1 MKHIFGYK
9 REVAIMKIV
18 FMGTPDFAVPSL
30 KKMIE
35 KFNVSAIVTQPD
47 KPSGRGKKVSISPI
61 KEVGLSNEI
70 PIFQPEKIRTDS
82 VIINKLKELKPD
94 FIIVVAYGQ
103 ILTKEILDIPRLG
116 CICLHASLLPMYRGS
131 APINWCL
138 INGETKTGNT
148 TILMDTGIDTGDMLM
163 RSEVEISE
171 SMTAGELYNLL
182 KINGAELL
190 EETINGII
198 TGKICGIKQP
208 NDGSSYVKMLNK
220 QMANINWNDSSTNI
234 HNLIRGLSSWPYKN
248 INSWPTAYTYY
259 KDIPFKIF
267 KSKSLEANIID
278 PPGYIID
285 ANDEGIKVATKNG
298 ILIIEILQF
307 PGGKPLEVKEFLKGN
322 KIEKGIILS

>member
-1 MKHIFGYK
+1 
-9 REVAIMKIV
+9 MKIV
-18 FMGTPDFAVPSL
+18 FMGTPDFSVPSL

-35 KFNVSAIVTQPD
+35 KYNVSAIVTQPD
-47 KPSGRGKKVSISPI
+47 KPSGRGNKLSISPI
-61 KEVGLSNEI
+61 KEVGLSNQI
-70 PIFQPEKIRTDS
+70 TIFQPEKIRTDS
-82 VIINKLKELKPD
+82 VIIDKLKELKPD

-131 APINWCL
+131 SPINWCL

-163 RSEVEISE
+163 KSEVDISE

-220 QMANINWNDSSTNI
+220 QMAKIDWNDSSINI

-259 KDIPFKIF
+259 KDIPVKIF
-267 KSKSLEANIID
+267 KSKSLEANIIN

>member
-1 MKHIFGYK
+1 
-9 REVAIMKIV
+9 MKIV

-82 VIINKLKELKPD
+82 VIINKLKEIEPD

-103 ILTKEILDIPRLG
+103 ILTKEILDIPKLG

-138 INGETKTGNT
+138 INGEIKTGNT

-198 TGKICGIKQP
+198 TGKICVVKQP

-220 QMANINWNDSSTNI
+220 QMAKIDWNDSSINI

-259 KDIPFKIF
+259 KDIPVKIF
-267 KSKSLEANIID
+267 KSKSLEADIIN

>member
-1 MKHIFGYK
+1 
-9 REVAIMKIV
+9 MKIV

-70 PIFQPEKIRTDS
+70 LIFQPEKIRTDS

-138 INGETKTGNT
+138 INGEIKTGNT

-190 EETINGII
+190 EETISGII
-198 TGKICGIKQP
+198 TGKICGVKQP

-220 QMANINWNDSSTNI
+220 QMAKINWNDSSTNI

-322 KIEKGIILS
+322 KIEKGVILS

>member
-1 MKHIFGYK
+1 
-9 REVAIMKIV
+9 MKIV
-18 FMGTPDFAVPSL
+18 FMGTPDFSVPSL

-35 KFNVSAIVTQPD
+35 KYNVSAIVTQPD

-198 TGKICGIKQP
+198 TGKICGVKQP

-220 QMANINWNDSSTNI
+220 QMAKINWNDSSTNI

-259 KDIPFKIF
+259 KDIPVKIF
-267 KSKSLEANIID
+267 KSKSLEADIIN

-322 KIEKGIILS
+322 KIEKGILLS

>member
-1 MKHIFGYK
+1 
-9 REVAIMKIV
+9 MKIV
-18 FMGTPDFAVPSL
+18 FMGTPDFSVPSL

-35 KFNVSAIVTQPD
+35 KYNVSAIVTQPD
-47 KPSGRGKKVSISPI
+47 KPSGRGNKLSISPI
-61 KEVGLSNEI
+61 KEVGLSNQI
-70 PIFQPEKIRTDS
+70 TIFQPEKIRTDS
-82 VIINKLKELKPD
+82 VIIDKLKELKPD

-163 RSEVEISE
+163 RSEVDISE

-190 EETINGII
+190 EKTINGII

-208 NDGSSYVKMLNK
+208 NDGRSYVKMLNK
-220 QMANINWNDSSTNI
+220 QMAKIDWNDSSINI

-259 KDIPFKIF
+259 KDIPVKIF
-267 KSKSLEANIID
+267 KSKSLEANNIN

-322 KIEKGIILS
+322 KIEKGVILS

>member
-1 MKHIFGYK
+1 
-9 REVAIMKIV
+9 MKIV

-82 VIINKLKELKPD
+82 VIINKLKEIEPD

-198 TGKICGIKQP
+198 AGKICGIKQP

-259 KDIPFKIF
+259 KDIPVKIF

>member
-1 MKHIFGYK
+1 
-9 REVAIMKIV
+9 MKIV
-18 FMGTPDFAVPSL
+18 FMGTPDFSVPSL

-35 KFNVSAIVTQPD
+35 KYNVSAIVTQPD
-47 KPSGRGKKVSISPI
+47 KPSGRGNKLSISPI
-61 KEVGLSNEI
+61 KEVGLSNQI
-70 PIFQPEKIRTDS
+70 TIFQPEKIRTDS
-82 VIINKLKELKPD
+82 VIIDKLKELKPD

-131 APINWCL
+131 SPINWCL

-163 RSEVEISE
+163 KSEVDISE

-198 TGKICGIKQP
+198 TGKICGIKQS

-220 QMANINWNDSSTNI
+220 QMAKIDWNDSSINI

-259 KDIPFKIF
+259 KDIPVKIF
-267 KSKSLEANIID
+267 KSKSLEANIIN

-322 KIEKGIILS
+322 KIEKGVILS

>member
-1 MKHIFGYK
+1 
-9 REVAIMKIV
+9 MKIV

-47 KPSGRGKKVSISPI
+47 KPSGRGKKVSISSI

-198 TGKICGIKQP
+198 TGKICGIKQQ

-220 QMANINWNDSSTNI
+220 QMAKINWNDSSINI

-259 KDIPFKIF
+259 KDIPVKIF

-285 ANDEGIKVATKNG
+285 ANDEGIKVATKKG

>member
-1 MKHIFGYK
+1 
-9 REVAIMKIV
+9 MKIV

-198 TGKICGIKQP
+198 TGKICGVKQP

-220 QMANINWNDSSTNI
+220 EMAKIDWNDSSTNI

-267 KSKSLEANIID
+267 KSKSLEANIIG

-322 KIEKGIILS
+322 KIEKDIILS

>member
-1 MKHIFGYK
+1 
-9 REVAIMKIV
+9 MKIV
-18 FMGTPDFAVPSL
+18 FMGTPDFSVPSL

-35 KFNVSAIVTQPD
+35 KYNVSAIVTQPD
-47 KPSGRGKKVSISPI
+47 KPSGRGNKLSISPI
-61 KEVGLSNEI
+61 KEVGLSNQI
-70 PIFQPEKIRTDS
+70 TIFQPEKIRTDS
-82 VIINKLKELKPD
+82 VIIDKLKELKPD

-163 RSEVEISE
+163 RSEVDISE

-198 TGKICGIKQP
+198 TGKIYGIKQP
-208 NDGSSYVKMLNK
+208 TDGSSYVKMLNK
-220 QMANINWNDSSTNI
+220 QMAKIDWNDSSINI

-259 KDIPFKIF
+259 KDIPVKIF
-267 KSKSLEANIID
+267 KSKSLEANIIN

-322 KIEKGIILS
+322 KIEKGVILS

>member
-1 MKHIFGYK
+1 
-9 REVAIMKIV
+9 MKIV

-61 KEVGLSNEI
+61 KEVGLSNKI

-138 INGETKTGNT
+138 INGEIKTGNT

-182 KINGAELL
+182 KVNGAELL

-208 NDGSSYVKMLNK
+208 NNGSSYVKMLNK
-220 QMANINWNDSSTNI
+220 QMAKIDWNDSSTNI

-259 KDIPFKIF
+259 KDIPVKIF

-285 ANDEGIKVATKNG
+285 ANDEGIKVATKKG

>member
-1 MKHIFGYK
+1 
-9 REVAIMKIV
+9 MKIV

-35 KFNVSAIVTQPD
+35 KYNVSAIITQPD
-47 KPSGRGKKVSISPI
+47 KPSGRGNKVSISPI
-61 KEVGLSNEI
+61 KAVGLSNQI

-82 VIINKLKELKPD
+82 VIINKLKEIEPD

-138 INGETKTGNT
+138 INGETKTGNK

-163 RSEVEISE
+163 RSEIEISE

-220 QMANINWNDSSTNI
+220 QMAKIDWNDSSINI

-259 KDIPFKIF
+259 KDIPVKIF
-267 KSKSLEANIID
+267 KSKSLEANIIN

>member
-1 MKHIFGYK
+1 
-9 REVAIMKIV
+9 MKIV

-35 KFNVSAIVTQPD
+35 NFNVSAIVTQPD

-198 TGKICGIKQP
+198 TGKICGVKQP

-220 QMANINWNDSSTNI
+220 EMAKINCNDSSTNI

>member
-1 MKHIFGYK
+1 
-9 REVAIMKIV
+9 MKIV

-47 KPSGRGKKVSISPI
+47 KPSGMGKKVSISPI

-208 NDGSSYVKMLNK
+208 NDGSSYIKMLNK

>member
-1 MKHIFGYK
+1 
-9 REVAIMKIV
+9 MKIV
-18 FMGTPDFAVPSL
+18 FMGTPDFSVPSL

-35 KFNVSAIVTQPD
+35 KYNVSAIVTQPD
-47 KPSGRGKKVSISPI
+47 KPSGRGNKLSISPI
-61 KEVGLSNEI
+61 KEVGLSNQI
-70 PIFQPEKIRTDS
+70 TIFQPEKIRADS
-82 VIINKLKELKPD
+82 VIIDKLKELKPD

-163 RSEVEISE
+163 RSEVDISE

-220 QMANINWNDSSTNI
+220 QMAKIDWNDSSINI

-259 KDIPFKIF
+259 KDIPVKIF
-267 KSKSLEANIID
+267 KSKSLEANIIN

-322 KIEKGIILS
+322 KIEKGVILS

>member
-1 MKHIFGYK
+1 
-9 REVAIMKIV
+9 MKIV

-61 KEVGLSNEI
+61 KEVGISNEI
-70 PIFQPEKIRTDS
+70 QIFQPEKIRTDS
-82 VIINKLKELKPD
+82 VIINKLKEIEPD

-182 KINGAELL
+182 KVNGAELL

-198 TGKICGIKQP
+198 TGKICGIKQQ

-220 QMANINWNDSSTNI
+220 QMAKINWNDSSTNI

-322 KIEKGIILS
+322 KIEKGILLS

>member
-1 MKHIFGYK
+1 MKYIFGYK

-35 KFNVSAIVTQPD
+35 KYNVSAIVTQPD

-61 KEVGLSNEI
+61 KEVGLSNKI

-182 KINGAELL
+182 KVNGAELL

-208 NDGSSYVKMLNK
+208 NNGSSYVKMLNK
-220 QMANINWNDSSTNI
+220 QIAKINWNDSSINI

-259 KDIPFKIF
+259 KDIPVKIF

-285 ANDEGIKVATKNG
+285 ANDEGIKVATKKG

>member
-1 MKHIFGYK
+1 
-9 REVAIMKIV
+9 MKIV

-82 VIINKLKELKPD
+82 VIINKLKEIEPD

-198 TGKICGIKQP
+198 AGKICGVKQP

-220 QMANINWNDSSTNI
+220 QIAKIDWNDSSTNI

>member
-1 MKHIFGYK
+1 
-9 REVAIMKIV
+9 MKIV

-82 VIINKLKELKPD
+82 IIINKLKELKPD

-198 TGKICGIKQP
+198 TGKICGVKQP

-220 QMANINWNDSSTNI
+220 QMAKINWNDSSTNI

-322 KIEKGIILS
+322 KIEKGILLS

>member
-1 MKHIFGYK
+1 
-9 REVAIMKIV
+9 MKIV
-18 FMGTPDFAVPSL
+18 FIGTPDFAVPSL

-35 KFNVSAIVTQPD
+35 KYNVSAIITQPD
-47 KPSGRGKKVSISPI
+47 KPSGRGKKLTISPI
-61 KEVGLSNEI
+61 KKVGLSNQI

-163 RSEVEISE
+163 KSEVDVSE

-182 KINGAELL
+182 KVNGAELL
-190 EETINGII
+190 KETINGII

-220 QMANINWNDSSTNI
+220 QMAKIDWNDSSINI

-259 KDIPFKIF
+259 KDIPVKIF
-267 KSKSLEANIID
+267 KSKSLEANIIN

>member
-1 MKHIFGYK
+1 
-9 REVAIMKIV
+9 MKIV

-61 KEVGLSNEI
+61 KEVGLSNQI

-220 QMANINWNDSSTNI
+220 QMAKINWNDSSINI

-248 INSWPTAYTYY
+248 INSLPTAYTYY
-259 KDIPFKIF
+259 RDIPVKIF

-285 ANDEGIKVATKNG
+285 ANDEGIKVATKKG

>member
-1 MKHIFGYK
+1 
-9 REVAIMKIV
+9 MKIV

-82 VIINKLKELKPD
+82 VIINKLKEIKPD

-182 KINGAELL
+182 KVNGAELL

-198 TGKICGIKQP
+198 TGKICGVKQP

-220 QMANINWNDSSTNI
+220 QMAKIDWNDSSTNI

-298 ILIIEILQF
+298 IIIIEILQF

>member
-1 MKHIFGYK
+1 
-9 REVAIMKIV
+9 MKIV

-61 KEVGLSNEI
+61 KEVGLSNKI

-82 VIINKLKELKPD
+82 VIINKLKELK
-94 FIIVVAYGQ
+94 
-103 ILTKEILDIPRLG
+103 
-116 CICLHASLLPMYRGS
+116 
-131 APINWCL
+131 
-138 INGETKTGNT
+138 
-148 TILMDTGIDTGDMLM
+148 
-163 RSEVEISE
+163 EVEISE

-208 NDGSSYVKMLNK
+208 DDGSSYVKMLNK
-220 QMANINWNDSSTNI
+220 QMAKIDWNDNSINI

>member
-1 MKHIFGYK
+1 
-9 REVAIMKIV
+9 
-18 FMGTPDFAVPSL
+18 
-30 KKMIE
+30 
-35 KFNVSAIVTQPD
+35 
-47 KPSGRGKKVSISPI
+47 
-61 KEVGLSNEI
+61 
-70 PIFQPEKIRTDS
+70 
-82 VIINKLKELKPD
+82 
-94 FIIVVAYGQ
+94 
-103 ILTKEILDIPRLG
+103 
-116 CICLHASLLPMYRGS
+116 MYRGS

-138 INGETKTGNT
+138 INRETKTRNT

-198 TGKICGIKQP
+198 TGKICGVKQP

-220 QMANINWNDSSTNI
+220 QMAKINWNDSSTNI

>member
-1 MKHIFGYK
+1 
-9 REVAIMKIV
+9 MKIV

-148 TILMDTGIDTGDMLM
+148 TMLMDTGIDTGDMLM

-198 TGKICGIKQP
+198 TGKICGVKQP

-220 QMANINWNDSSTNI
+220 QMAKIDWNDSSTNI

-322 KIEKGIILS
+322 KIENGVILS

>member
-1 MKHIFGYK
+1 
-9 REVAIMKIV
+9 MKIV

-47 KPSGRGKKVSISPI
+47 KPSRRGKKLTISPI

-198 TGKICGIKQP
+198 TGKICGVKQP

-220 QMANINWNDSSTNI
+220 QMAKINWNDSSTNI

-259 KDIPFKIF
+259 KDIPVKIF

>member
-1 MKHIFGYK
+1 
-9 REVAIMKIV
+9 MKIV

-70 PIFQPEKIRTDS
+70 PIFQPPKIRTDS
-82 VIINKLKELKPD
+82 VIINKLKEIEPD

-103 ILTKEILDIPRLG
+103 ILTKEILDIPKLG

-138 INGETKTGNT
+138 INGEIKTGNT

-198 TGKICGIKQP
+198 TGKICVVKQP

-220 QMANINWNDSSTNI
+220 QMAKIDWNDSSINI

-259 KDIPFKIF
+259 KDIPVKIF
-267 KSKSLEANIID
+267 KSKSLEADIIN

>member
-1 MKHIFGYK
+1 
-9 REVAIMKIV
+9 MKIV
-18 FMGTPDFAVPSL
+18 FMGTPDFSVPSL

-35 KFNVSAIVTQPD
+35 KYNVSAIVTQPD
-47 KPSGRGKKVSISPI
+47 KPSGRGNKLSISPI
-61 KEVGLSNEI
+61 KEVGLSNQI
-70 PIFQPEKIRTDS
+70 TIFQPEKIRTDS
-82 VIINKLKELKPD
+82 VIIDKLKEIKPD

-163 RSEVEISE
+163 KSEVDISE

-220 QMANINWNDSSTNI
+220 QMAKIDWNDSSINI

-259 KDIPFKIF
+259 KDIPVKIF
-267 KSKSLEANIID
+267 KSKSLEANIIN

>member
-1 MKHIFGYK
+1 
-9 REVAIMKIV
+9 MKIV

-220 QMANINWNDSSTNI
+220 QIAKINWNDSSINI

-259 KDIPFKIF
+259 KDIPVKIF

>member
-1 MKHIFGYK
+1 
-9 REVAIMKIV
+9 MKIV

-82 VIINKLKELKPD
+82 VIINKLKEIEPD

-148 TILMDTGIDTGDMLM
+148 TMLMDTGIDTGDMLM

-198 TGKICGIKQP
+198 TGKICGVKQP

-220 QMANINWNDSSTNI
+220 QMAKINWNDSSTNI

-307 PGGKPLEVKEFLKGN
+307 PGGKPLDVKEFLKGN
-322 KIEKGIILS
+322 KIENGVILS

>member
-1 MKHIFGYK
+1 
-9 REVAIMKIV
+9 MKIV

-70 PIFQPEKIRTDS
+70 LIFQPEKIRTDS

-138 INGETKTGNT
+138 INGEIKTGNT

-198 TGKICGIKQP
+198 TGKICGVKQP

-220 QMANINWNDSSTNI
+220 QMAKINWNDSSTNI

-322 KIEKGIILS
+322 KIEKGVILS

>member
-1 MKHIFGYK
+1 
-9 REVAIMKIV
+9 MKIV
-18 FMGTPDFAVPSL
+18 FMGTPDFSVPSL

-35 KFNVSAIVTQPD
+35 KYNVSAIVTQPD
-47 KPSGRGKKVSISPI
+47 KPSGRGNKLSISPI
-61 KEVGLSNEI
+61 KEVGLSNQI
-70 PIFQPEKIRTDS
+70 TIFQPEKIRTDS
-82 VIINKLKELKPD
+82 VIIDKLKELKPD

-171 SMTAGELYNLL
+171 SMTAGELYNWL

-198 TGKICGIKQP
+198 TGKICGVKQP

-220 QMANINWNDSSTNI
+220 QMAKIDWNDSSINI

-259 KDIPFKIF
+259 KDTPVKIF
-267 KSKSLEANIID
+267 KSKSLEANIIN

-322 KIEKGIILS
+322 KIEKGVILS

>member
-1 MKHIFGYK
+1 
-9 REVAIMKIV
+9 MKIV
-18 FMGTPDFAVPSL
+18 FMGTPDFSVPSL

-35 KFNVSAIVTQPD
+35 KYNVSAIVTQPD

-61 KEVGLSNEI
+61 KEVGLSNKI

-198 TGKICGIKQP
+198 TGKICGVKQP

-220 QMANINWNDSSTNI
+220 QMAKINWNDSSTNI

-248 INSWPTAYTYY
+248 INSWPTAHTYY
-259 KDIPFKIF
+259 KDIPIKIF
-267 KSKSLEANIID
+267 GSVLN
-278 PPGYIID
+278 
-285 ANDEGIKVATKNG
+285 NG
-298 ILIIEILQF
+298 
-307 PGGKPLEVKEFLKGN
+307 
-322 KIEKGIILS
+322 

>member
-1 MKHIFGYK
+1 
-9 REVAIMKIV
+9 MKIV

-82 VIINKLKELKPD
+82 VIINKLKEIEPD

-103 ILTKEILDIPRLG
+103 ILTKEILDIPKLG

-138 INGETKTGNT
+138 INGEIKTGNT

-198 TGKICGIKQP
+198 TGKICGVKQP

-220 QMANINWNDSSTNI
+220 QMAKIDWNDSSINI

-259 KDIPFKIF
+259 KDIPVKIF
-267 KSKSLEANIID
+267 KSKSLESNIIN

>member
-1 MKHIFGYK
+1 
-9 REVAIMKIV
+9 MKIV

-35 KFNVSAIVTQPD
+35 KFNVSAIITQPD
-47 KPSGRGKKVSISPI
+47 KPSGRGKKLTISPI
-61 KEVGLSNEI
+61 KEVGLSNQI

-82 VIINKLKELKPD
+82 VIINKLKEIEPD

-148 TILMDTGIDTGDMLM
+148 TMLMDTGIDTGDMLM

-220 QMANINWNDSSTNI
+220 QMAKINWNDSSINI

-259 KDIPFKIF
+259 KDIPVKIF

>member
-1 MKHIFGYK
+1 
-9 REVAIMKIV
+9 MKIV

-208 NDGSSYVKMLNK
+208 NDGSSYIKMLNK

>member
-1 MKHIFGYK
+1 
-9 REVAIMKIV
+9 MKIV
-18 FMGTPDFAVPSL
+18 FMGTPDFSVPSL

-35 KFNVSAIVTQPD
+35 KYNVSAIVTQPD
-47 KPSGRGKKVSISPI
+47 KPSGRGNKLSISPI
-61 KEVGLSNEI
+61 KEVGLSNQI
-70 PIFQPEKIRTDS
+70 TIFQPEKIRTDS
-82 VIINKLKELKPD
+82 VIIDKLKELKPD

-163 RSEVEISE
+163 RSEIEISE

-190 EETINGII
+190 EKTINGII

-208 NDGSSYVKMLNK
+208 NDGRSYVKMLNK
-220 QMANINWNDSSTNI
+220 QMAKIDWNDSSINI

-259 KDIPFKIF
+259 KDIPVKIF
-267 KSKSLEANIID
+267 KSKSLEANIIN

-322 KIEKGIILS
+322 KIEKGVILS

>member
-1 MKHIFGYK
+1 
-9 REVAIMKIV
+9 MKIV

-190 EETINGII
+190 EETITGII

-220 QMANINWNDSSTNI
+220 QMAKINWNDSSIKI

-259 KDIPFKIF
+259 KDIPVKIF